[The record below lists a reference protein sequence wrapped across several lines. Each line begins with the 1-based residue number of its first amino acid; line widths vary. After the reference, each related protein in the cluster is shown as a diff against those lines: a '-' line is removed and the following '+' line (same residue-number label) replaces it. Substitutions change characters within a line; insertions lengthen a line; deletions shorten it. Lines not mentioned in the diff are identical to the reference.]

1 MACFL
6 VSTAAAI
13 GATVAQKVVAKKENK
28 KAEIAETEIKEYKF
42 GCETKWSTRLKY
54 LATTLW
60 TGSFLLAGEHVIHG
74 EVVPFPPFLTAASDP
89 TATADM
95 LREMGTVGVAM
106 LAMLVFAWGV
116 GTFLWD
122 LFKFKK
128 HKKQQKP
135 QLEEEI

>member
-28 KAEIAETEIKEYKF
+28 KTEIAETEIKEYKF

-89 TATADM
+89 ASASEM
-95 LREMGTVGVAM
+95 LHEMGTVGVGMFA
-106 LAMLVFAWGV
+106 LLVVAWGV

-122 LFKFKK
+122 LIKYRK
-128 HKKQQKP
+128 HKKA
-135 QLEEEI
+135 QLKEANEEV

>member
-6 VSTAAAI
+6 VSTAAAV
-13 GATVAQKVVAKKENK
+13 GVTVAQKIIAKNENK
-28 KAEIAETEIKEYKF
+28 KAEVGEAEIKEYKF

-74 EVVPFPPFLTAASDP
+74 EVIPFPPFLTAASDP
-89 TATADM
+89 ADAADM
-95 LREMGTVGVAM
+95 LHEMGTVGVAM
-106 LAMLVFAWGV
+106 LALLVVAWGV
-116 GTFLWD
+116 GAFLWD
-122 LFKFKK
+122 FIKFKK

-135 QLEEEI
+135 QLDKEI